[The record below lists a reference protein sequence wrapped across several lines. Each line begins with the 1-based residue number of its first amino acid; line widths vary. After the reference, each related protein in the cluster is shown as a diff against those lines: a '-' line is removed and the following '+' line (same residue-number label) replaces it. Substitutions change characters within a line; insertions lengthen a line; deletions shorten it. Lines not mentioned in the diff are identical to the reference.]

1 MDSQNIAFFL
11 PEWPHAYG
19 GPSATVDFKS
29 QPDDFVVEEILGFE
43 PEGSGEHVFL
53 FVEKVGENT
62 EYIARLLAR
71 HAEVRQR
78 DIGFAGLKDRHART
92 RQWFSVWLPATA
104 RKQEVGQCPESLPI
118 KVDPDWLALESDH
131 LKILRVVRHLRKLKR
146 GVLDGNRFEIT
157 LRNWRGDR
165 EQCERQLRQIQRQ
178 GFPNYFGEQRFGHQG
193 RNIDK
198 ALAMFQGAKFK
209 PEQASIYLS
218 AARSYLFNLILAE
231 RVKAQTWNKA
241 LPGDVFKLDGSNSQ
255 FVAETIDSVLNE
267 RLESGDI
274 DPTAALWGK
283 GGSRA
288 GDAVLALEQGIAQT
302 HPDLAAG
309 LEKAGVVADRRALR
323 ARAEALDWEFAAGD
337 VLRLRFRLPA
347 GSYATALLREVVATE
362 QAPPVSST

>member
-1 MDSQNIAFFL
+1 MDNQNIAFFL

-19 GPSATVDFKS
+19 GPSGTADLKTF
-29 QPDDFVVEEILGFE
+29 PDDFVVEEILGFE

-71 HAEVRQR
+71 HAGVRQR
-78 DIGFAGLKDRHART
+78 DIGYAGLKDRHART

-104 RKQEVGQCPESLPI
+104 RKQVVEQCLEPLPS
-118 KVDPDWLALESDH
+118 KVDPDWLVLQSET
-131 LKILRVVRHLRKLKR
+131 LKILRIVRHPRKLKR

-165 EQCERQLRQIQRQ
+165 EQCERQLRLIQQR
-178 GFPNYFGEQRFGHQG
+178 GFPNYFGEQRFGHHG

-198 ALAMFQGAKFK
+198 ARAMFQGAKFK

-231 RVKAQTWNKA
+231 RVKAHTWNKA
-241 LPGDVFKLDGSNSQ
+241 LPGDVFKLDGSNSH
-255 FVAETIDSVLNE
+255 FVAETIDTVLNE

-288 GDAVLALEQGIAQT
+288 GDAVLALEQDIAQA

-323 ARAEALDWEFAAGD
+323 ARAQALDWEFAAGD
-337 VLRLRFRLPA
+337 VLRLWFRLQA
-347 GSYATALLREVVATE
+347 GSYATALLREVAATE
-362 QAPPVSST
+362 QTPPPSST